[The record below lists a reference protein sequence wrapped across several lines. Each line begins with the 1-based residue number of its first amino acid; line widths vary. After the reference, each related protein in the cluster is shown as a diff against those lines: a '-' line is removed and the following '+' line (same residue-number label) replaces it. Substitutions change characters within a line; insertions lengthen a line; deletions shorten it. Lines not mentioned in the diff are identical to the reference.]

1 MHLGYHILKKVSATV
16 KVDLDGGNDKVD
28 LTSLASE
35 IRDNGFLILAA
46 IASAVN
52 LIVALLR

>member
-1 MHLGYHILKKVSATV
+1 MHLGYQILKVSATV

-35 IRDNGFLILAA
+35 IRDNNFLILAA

-52 LIVALLR
+52 LILALLR

>member
-1 MHLGYHILKKVSATV
+1 MHLGYQILKVSATV

-28 LTSLASE
+28 LTSLERE

>member
-28 LTSLASE
+28 LTSMARE
-35 IRDNGFLILAA
+35 VRDNDFLILAA

-52 LIVALLR
+52 LILALLR

>member
-1 MHLGYHILKKVSATV
+1 MHLGYQILKVSATV

-28 LTSLASE
+28 LTSLERE

-52 LIVALLR
+52 LILALLR

>member
-1 MHLGYHILKKVSATV
+1 MHLGYQILKVSATV
-16 KVDLDGGNDKVD
+16 KVDLDSGNDKVD
-28 LTSLASE
+28 LTSLERE

>member
-1 MHLGYHILKKVSATV
+1 MHLGYQILKVSATV

-28 LTSLASE
+28 LTSLERE
-35 IRDNGFLILAA
+35 IRDNGWLILAA

>member
-1 MHLGYHILKKVSATV
+1 MHLGYQILKVSATV
-16 KVDLDGGNDKVD
+16 KVDMDGGNDKVD
-28 LTSLASE
+28 LTSLERE